1 MPNRTHASHF
11 RHARGF
17 SLVEIL
23 VGVAIGIVGMLVIFR
38 TVAVWDTHTRTTIS
52 GSDAQGAG
60 NLAMFNVE
68 RDIKQGGLGFTGIGP
83 VAAAPPAALG
93 CNVAAT
99 DALNGPFTF
108 NLVPVQIVLK
118 PGAPDEIRVLYGN
131 SSFFVSE
138 EKFTASTN
146 ASKKLERRNGFK
158 QGDLAIAADAAGC
171 ALLQVTDDTDPDGK
185 TILHAAGAAR
195 FNAAGGPAFAS
206 GLGTIYS
213 LGPAPSRNSW
223 KVDVDRARLTSTDL
237 FVGPAALE
245 VAQGVVSMKA
255 LYGMDTNADRV
266 VDKWTNVSPATPAQ
280 WGQVLSIKVGLLV
293 RSRQF
298 ERTADQSASGV
309 PQPVTPTAPIWS
321 GTADAAA
328 AGVVSKFEMTNIDGK
343 LDSYGANDPNPN
355 NWRYYRYRV
364 YEKVIPLRNVIWG
377 TSPGSTTIVG
387 GSKP

>member
-1 MPNRTHASHF
+1 MNRTHVSYPN
-11 RHARGF
+11 HARGF

-38 TVAVWDTHTRTTIS
+38 TVAVWDTHTRTTTS

-68 RDIKQGGLGFTGIGP
+68 RDIRQAGLGFMGIGP
-83 VAAAPPAALG
+83 ATGAPPVALG
-93 CNVAAT
+93 CNVAANDT
-99 DALNGPFTF
+99 VNGPFNF
-108 NLVPVQIVLK
+108 NLVPVQIVLT
-118 PGAPDEIRVLYGN
+118 PNAPDEIRVLYGN

-146 ASKKLERRNGFK
+146 ASKKLDRRNGFK
-158 QGDLAIAADAAGC
+158 PGDLAIAADAADC
-171 ALLQVTDDTDPDGK
+171 TLLQVTDDTNPDGK
-185 TILHAAGAAR
+185 TILHAGGAR
-195 FNAAGGPAFAS
+195 FNSAGAGPAFAA
-206 GLGTIYS
+206 GLGKMYS

-223 KVDVDRARLTSTDL
+223 RVDVGRARLTTTDL

-245 VAQGVVSMKA
+245 VAEGVVNMKA

-266 VDKWTNVSPATPAQ
+266 VDQWTNVSPATPAQ
-280 WGQVLSIKVGLLV
+280 WAQVLSIRVGLLV

-309 PQPVTPTAPIWS
+309 PQPVTPVAPTWS
-321 GTADAAA
+321 GVADAAP
-328 AGVVSKFEMTNIDGK
+328 GVDPRFVMTNVDGT
-343 LDSYGANDPNPN
+343 PNTFGIEPDPN

-377 TSPGSTTIVG
+377 TGPGSTAIVG
-387 GSKP
+387 G